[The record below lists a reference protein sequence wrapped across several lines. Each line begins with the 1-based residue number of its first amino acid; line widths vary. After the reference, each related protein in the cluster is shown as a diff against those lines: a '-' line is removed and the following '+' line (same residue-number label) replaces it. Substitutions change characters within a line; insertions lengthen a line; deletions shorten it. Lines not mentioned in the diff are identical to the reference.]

1 MTFFQAWIRIAIN
14 DGVLES
20 YLDAMLADPK
30 TVRYFYDRIA
40 YLRDSEHPGI
50 LKTYIQGKVLLS
62 MFNTFI
68 TVQALHAISQT
79 SFQLLVTR
87 R

>member
-1 MTFFQAWIRIAIN
+1 MAIN

-30 TVRYFYDRIA
+30 MIRHFYNRTA

-50 LKTYIQGKVLLS
+50 LKTYIQGIK
-62 MFNTFI
+62 TG
-68 TVQALHAISQT
+68 
-79 SFQLLVTR
+79 QL
-87 R
+87 

>member
-1 MTFFQAWIRIAIN
+1 MAIN

-30 TVRYFYDRIA
+30 MIRHFYNRTA

-50 LKTYIQGKVLLS
+50 LKTYIQGIKTGHLQCDVHYC
-62 MFNTFI
+62 FNYIIEMYSDLNIIFC
-68 TVQALHAISQT
+68 
-79 SFQLLVTR
+79 
-87 R
+87 